1 MNTGYTDT
9 MKQVKTAQKI
19 AFTILWSFI
28 FYGFVLADPPEA
40 PAGKVWVLNQEM
52 SDEFDK
58 NSPDIEKWSVFDKGD
73 SWGRTAAF
81 DKRVQEAV
89 KDAESDNYYLSMN
102 PMWYYEDERFPRGNG
117 LDYYFSGGGIK
128 THKSQTYGYFE
139 VRIKPSDF
147 PMGSG
152 VFMNSV
158 GTTPGTC
165 NEKYSTELDIIENM
179 GYTGPFNEHGD
190 GSFNNFQHVNS
201 HAKPFSD
208 ASGSCQKLPYES
220 TNSGVSAK
228 QLTEP
233 LGFNTVGMWWKDKNT
248 AEFYNNDSYFG
259 TITPRRDFYLPMPLI
274 LTMETYGWGS
284 DEKNATNPKPLE
296 WMFEDE
302 FRTKEQRAVVY
313 DWVRVWNLIDI
324 DAALFNNSTDNVKG
338 QNDMLTIYPAR
349 KLSTTIIYSATSDRT
364 VVASLYNP
372 SGEKLAETTH
382 EITKGVKSVFNEFN
396 FDSELIIA
404 DGYRIVYDIKEG
416 NTILKS
422 NTSIVNVVSKPLEK
436 KLLRDGI
443 PTSLLPGK
451 TNYKID
457 VSYETDTTSTV
468 VIEIRKPDGSWFGG
482 GNTNVSAGNG
492 KATINITTSAALT
505 IANNYFY
512 KVYMYRKGYGWQDPL
527 NTSISPTI
535 YFDVEEAIS
544 PAIKIL
550 SAPTQIGDTVSEVQ
564 VMFEYATTENGTLDI
579 DLLNANNE
587 VIAREHRVERTGSRT
602 LKRTIDINSALKVST
617 GNKIAVKFSP
627 ENGSFASLTDTLHNV
642 SIISSQGHVGTGIN
656 ETKATN
662 LKVYPNPVKG
672 GELHVETTDLD
683 SKNMTYSIFSLTGAV
698 MQMGAIA
705 NDHTKTTINM
715 EELPEGFYLIQITSQ
730 NTSKASRFIKL

>member
-1 MNTGYTDT
+1 MD
-9 MKQVKTAQKI
+9 VKKYLLFAV
-19 AFTILWSFI
+19 FI
-28 FYGFVLADPPEA
+28 SLVNVLPADPPEP

-81 DKRVQEAV
+81 DKRVHEAV
-89 KDAESDNYYLSMN
+89 KDSKSDNYYLSMN

-117 LDYYFSGGGIK
+117 LDYFFAGGGMR
-128 THKSQTYGYFE
+128 THELQTFGYFE
-139 VRIKPSDF
+139 VRIRPSDF

-179 GYTGPFNEHGD
+179 GYTGPFNEHGN
-190 GSFNNFQHVNS
+190 GSFNNYQHVNS

-208 ASGSCQKLPYES
+208 ASGSCQKLPFES

-228 QLTEP
+228 LLAEP

-259 TITPRRDFYLPMPLI
+259 TIKPRRDFYLPMPLI

-296 WMFEDE
+296 WMFEDK
-302 FRTKEQRAVVY
+302 FRTKEQRAVMY
-313 DWVRVWNLIDI
+313 DWVRVWKLVDI
-324 DAALFNNSTDNVKG
+324 DASSFNKSTDNVKG
-338 QNDMLTIYPAR
+338 QNDIIVTYPDK
-349 KLSTTIIYSATSDRT
+349 KLSTTIIYSATSDKT

-372 SGEKLAETTH
+372 TGIKLAEATFH
-382 EITKGVKSVFNEFN
+382 VSKGVKSIFNEFK

-422 NTSIVNVVSKPLEK
+422 NTSVVNVVRKPLEK
-436 KLLRDGI
+436 KLWRDGI

-457 VSYETDTTSTV
+457 VNYETDTSSTV
-468 VIEIRKPDGSWFGG
+468 VIEIRKPDGGWFGG
-482 GNTNVSAGNG
+482 GSTNVSAGNG
-492 KATINITTSAALT
+492 KATINITTSAALS

-512 KVYMYRKGYGWQDPL
+512 KVYMYRRGYGWQDPL

-535 YFDVEEAIS
+535 YFNVEEAIS

-550 SAPTQIGDTVSEVQ
+550 SAPTEISETASGVQ
-564 VMFEYATTENGTLDI
+564 VMFEYSTTENGTLNI
-579 DLLNANNE
+579 ELLNASNKILAKE
-587 VIAREHRVERTGSRT
+587 QRLERTGSRK
-602 LKRTIDINSALKVST
+602 LKRTIDINSPLKVSK
-617 GNKIAVKFSP
+617 GNKIAIKFSP
-627 ENGSFASLTDTLHNV
+627 DNAAFASLTDTLHNV
-642 SIISSQGHVGTGIN
+642 SIISAQGNVGTGIN

-672 GELHVETTDLD
+672 SELHVVTNDID
-683 SKNMTYSIFSLTGAV
+683 QKNLSYSIYSLS
-698 MQMGAIA
+698 GAIMKA
-705 NDHTKTTINM
+705 GEIPDYQFKTTLEID
-715 EELPEGFYLIQITSQ
+715 ELPTGFYMIHISNK
-730 NTSKASRFIKL
+730 NTKEASRFIKL